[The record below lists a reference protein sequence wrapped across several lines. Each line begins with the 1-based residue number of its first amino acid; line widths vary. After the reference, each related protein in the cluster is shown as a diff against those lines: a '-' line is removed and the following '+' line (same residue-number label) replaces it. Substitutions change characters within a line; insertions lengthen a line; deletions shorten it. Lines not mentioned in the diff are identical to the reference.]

1 MADNEPAVAAKQ
13 HNAELSPPKS
23 TKEPP
28 LYKRL
33 GNMVIPPLQ
42 SSFSFLSPGGSSE
55 GDEFPFESS
64 DDSTPREDDD
74 DKATGFGEL
83 KPLNQ
88 FFNMLTA
95 TLVQSGHGFLKQ
107 LRSGAALPDSG
118 LHRTRS
124 PLLAYGVY
132 DYGSDTESDTAD
144 ESLVKESEPQ
154 NDSKVT
160 IVKDSSSE
168 LVPVLVAP
176 RISTSESRSSCN
188 EDLHSDTSADTF
200 HDAALRRLGVMDS
213 EKIAPMAEF
222 ETIQENSFD
231 SDVTLDEAD
240 RKLSVFQQSILDNL
254 DPQLI
259 HEGVLIVHNEKKDHL
274 IAENRESELYK
285 RKVRDLR
292 LKIADKLTLVFQ
304 LKENEYFCGN
314 YNAWL
319 AKDVLLQG
327 HIYLTHKNLLFFSF
341 LPKRYL
347 HDSMTDDNGFQLVDD
362 SDDIVQA
369 GTLSMRNPNFTDQI
383 LSGPMAH
390 RFWVILRLETLSVYS
405 SAVDLY
411 FPTVVIDLKDC
422 MHAEIEDLKANRDLG
437 ITSPRGGFGRCSD
450 TATPRSTYDST
461 GDDEPDISSFVPH
474 DQKPE
479 ENPLTG
485 GVWIRLQTK
494 KRTYRFCADNQ
505 FSARKWVNNITK
517 VAFMLQNSNARN
529 EVLFKVPIQLIDRIE
544 KNVLFDVANNSDTDE
559 EPTISVTIIYTVNQK
574 RLLTARMKERISKQS
589 KGDDEQFSVNPNQ
602 RKIHLLFF
610 QHGAKFL
617 EAISNFMLA
626 DQDTTSDIQ
635 TMISRGSDRSLNLS
649 LESES
654 TVNRARNSTLKVLRG
669 DSRSD
674 HPISTLRDNDTNQ
687 LLEQLFVLATYG
699 STPTLTPT
707 ETNNEVSTIKKIG
720 KSLASPSRLF
730 GRSRSSSFADDKR
743 PVLDEAGGLDGVWQL
758 PRKLS
763 VAGLKNINFSFEA
776 SQKQVSEAAARYNEL
791 TDAESPDE
799 YVKTKSEV
807 LSPRTAMPTPLNF
820 GEASEYEQAMPKKL
834 LGLKTFS
841 KSIKAISGVSGIWSS
856 NPTHYEKVDNDDPYY
871 EKDASFREIS
881 NRNFLNHFSINV
893 EKRLVASYTTH
904 LQRSLPVYGKLY
916 LGDSDLC
923 FRSLLPGV
931 STKMILP
938 LKDLENCYKE
948 KGIKLK
954 YSGLVLVIR
963 GQDKLL
969 LEFGS
974 QKSRDDC
981 EAMILRQ
988 LEILHG
994 RENWRPE
1001 PHQWGPKY
1009 TPDEAQAPGPDWKR
1023 DMEMMRIRAK
1033 QARRRRINQARI
1045 QMFEEKLNAA
1055 IGMDVPLLL
1064 EDSPLVNTEVRP
1076 STSFKFTLLTIG
1088 SRGDVQPYLALAKGL
1103 QEEGHDVTIATHS
1116 EFKDWVEGH
1125 NVKFREIAG
1134 NPTELMALM
1143 VRHGSMSMSFI
1154 KEASAKFRSFITDL
1168 LASSWDACQGTDI
1181 LIESPSAMGGVHIA
1195 EALGIPYM
1203 RAFTMPWTRTRAYPH
1218 AFIVPDQK
1226 KGGSY
1231 NYLTHVMF
1239 ETIFWKGISGQ
1250 VNRWRQ
1256 TELGLPRTS
1265 LLKLQQTKIPFLYNI
1280 SPSIFPPSVDFPDWV
1295 KVTGY
1300 WFLNEGGSDFAPP
1313 PKLLEFLSL
1322 AKEKGKKV
1330 VYIGFGSIVVKN
1342 AKSLTKAIVEAVQEA
1357 GIYCILNK
1365 GWSDRLLD
1373 ADDKAEKEKPEIDLP
1388 PEVFNSGTV
1397 PHDWLFSRID
1407 AAVHHGGS
1415 GTTGATLRAGLPT
1428 IIKPFFGDQFFY
1440 ASRVEQMGV
1449 GLSLKKLNSK
1459 SLTKALN
1466 TVTSDFKMIEKCR
1479 SVSERI
1485 NHEDGVSAALE
1496 AIYSELEYAKHLSV
1510 SRRAQGYE
1518 ASGLQTPVVYEQ
1530 SDESE
1535 ESGYDDE
1542 DESETETDGESTD
1555 NEDITEMGNVA
1566 NFGYRNH
1573 RKSLECSSEE
1583 DVAIATT
1590 TTTTND

>member
-1 MADNEPAVAAKQ
+1 
-13 HNAELSPPKS
+13 
-23 TKEPP
+23 
-28 LYKRL
+28 
-33 GNMVIPPLQ
+33 MVIPPLQ
-42 SSFSFLSPGGSSE
+42 SSFSFLSPGGTSE
-55 GDEFPFESS
+55 EDEFPFEDSNN
-64 DDSTPREDDD
+64 STPREDED

-95 TLVQSGHGFLKQ
+95 TLVQSGHCFLKQ
-107 LRSGAALPDSG
+107 LRSGAGLPEPG
-118 LHRTRS
+118 LHRARS
-124 PLLAYGVY
+124 PLLAYGVF
-132 DYGSDTESDTAD
+132 DYESDEDTESDTAD
-144 ESLVKESEPQ
+144 DSLVKENGPQ

-160 IVKDSSSE
+160 IVKDADSE
-168 LVPVLVAP
+168 LKPMEEPAP
-176 RISTSESRSSCN
+176 RISTSDTRSSYN

-200 HDAALRRLGVMDS
+200 HDAALRRLGLLDF
-213 EKIAPMAEF
+213 EKVAPTAEF
-222 ETIQENSFD
+222 ETIQENSFESSALD
-231 SDVTLDEAD
+231 DTLDQRD
-240 RKLSVFQQSILDNL
+240 SKLSVFQQSILDNL

-274 IAENRESELYK
+274 TTENKDSELYK

-304 LKENEYFCGN
+304 LKDNEYFCGN

-347 HDSMTDDNGFQLVDD
+347 HDNMTDSDGFQLVDD
-362 SDDIVQA
+362 SDDVVQA

-422 MHAEIEDLKANRDLG
+422 IHAEIEDLKANREMG
-437 ITSPRGGFGRCSD
+437 ITSPRCGFGKYSE
-450 TATPRSTYDST
+450 TATPRSYDST
-461 GDDEPDISSFVPH
+461 VDEESDISSFVAQ

-494 KRTYRFCADNQ
+494 KRTFRFCADNQ

-517 VAFMLQNSNARN
+517 VVFLLQNSNARN

-544 KNVLFDVANNSDTDE
+544 KNILFDVANNSETDE

-574 RLLTARMKERISKQS
+574 RLLTTRMKERLSKQS
-589 KGDDEQFSVNPNQ
+589 KGDDEQTVNSNQ

-610 QHGAKFL
+610 QHGAKFM
-617 EAISNFMLA
+617 EAISCFMLA
-626 DQDTTSDIQ
+626 DQDATSDVQ
-635 TMISRGSDRSLNLS
+635 TMFSRGSDPSLKIS
-649 LESES
+649 MESES
-654 TVNRARNSTLKVLRG
+654 IINRAKTPKRKVLRV

-674 HPISTLRDNDTNQ
+674 QSISTLCDNDTNQ
-687 LLEQLFVLATYG
+687 LLEQLFVGSYG

-707 ETNNEVSTIKKIG
+707 ETNNELSTIKKIG

-730 GRSRSSSFADDKR
+730 SRSRSSSFADEKR
-743 PVLDEAGGLDGVWQL
+743 LEFVESGGLDVAWQL

-763 VAGLKNINFSFEA
+763 LTGLKNINFSFEA

-791 TDAESPDE
+791 SDAETPDE
-799 YVKTKSEV
+799 YVKSKSEI
-807 LSPRTAMPTPLNF
+807 LSSHTAMPTPLNF

-841 KSIKAISGVSGIWSS
+841 KSIKAISGMSGIWSS
-856 NPTHYEKVDNDDPYY
+856 NPTHYEKKDNEDPYY
-871 EKDASFREIS
+871 EKDSSFREIS
-881 NRNFLNHFSINV
+881 NKNFLNHFSFNM

-1009 TPDEAQAPGPDWKR
+1009 IPDEVQAPGIEWKK
-1023 DMEMMRIRAK
+1023 DMEMMHIRAK

-1064 EDSPLVNTEVRP
+1064 EDSPLIKTEVRP

-1116 EFKDWVEGH
+1116 EFKEWIEGH

-1143 VRHGSMSMSFI
+1143 VRHGSMSVTFI
-1154 KEASAKFRSFITDL
+1154 KEASSKFRSWITEL
-1168 LASSWDACQGTDI
+1168 LSSSWDACQGTDI

-1239 ETIFWKGISGQ
+1239 ETLFWKGISGQ

-1256 TELGLPRTS
+1256 NELGLPRTS

-1280 SPSIFPPSVDFPDWV
+1280 SPSIFSPSVDFPDWV

-1300 WFLNEGGSDFAPP
+1300 WFLNEGGSNFNPP
-1313 PKLLEFLSL
+1313 PELLEFLSL
-1322 AKEKGKKV
+1322 AKENGKKV

-1357 GIYCILNK
+1357 DIYCILNK

-1373 ADDKAEKEKPEIDLP
+1373 SDDKAEKEKPEIDLP
-1388 PEVFNSGTV
+1388 PEVFNSGAV
-1397 PHDWLFSRID
+1397 PHDWLFPRID

-1479 SVSERI
+1479 SISERI

-1496 AIYSELEYAKHLSV
+1496 AIYSELEYAKHLSI
-1510 SRRAQGYE
+1510 SRRALGYE

-1530 SDESE
+1530 SDESD

-1542 DESETETDGESTD
+1542 DESEETETDEESTD
-1555 NEDITEMGNVA
+1555 NEDITEIENVPHLD
-1566 NFGYRNH
+1566 YVQNH
-1573 RKSLECSSEE
+1573 RKSLESSSEE

-1590 TTTTND
+1590 TTND